1 MTNTILKALIIDDDK
16 LNCKL
21 IHNLLKKYCPDVLIA
36 GTAYTVESAIEQ
48 IAHHK
53 PNLLLLDIELHDK
66 TAFEIL
72 NTIEPEQIEVVL
84 ITAHVKY
91 APQSFKYHVTDYL
104 LKPIQITELV
114 NAIRTCK
121 KNLDQ
126 KSLPP
131 VPVQDDI
138 NPKFIAVPNN
148 EQVELIDITTI
159 VRLESNNNY
168 TTIYSSSNDP
178 IVSSKSIKDYEQR
191 LPSSLF
197 FRVHNSHIVNLKC
210 ITKYIRSK
218 NGSLIL
224 SDGSVVPISAG
235 KKKELT
241 DKILI

>member
-1 MTNTILKALIIDDDK
+1 LIIDDDK

-21 IHNLLKKYCPDVLIA
+21 IFNLLKKYCPDVQIA
-36 GTAYTVESAIEQ
+36 GIAHSVENAIEQ

-66 TAFEIL
+66 IAFDIL
-72 NTIEPEQIEVVL
+72 NTLESELIEVVL

-91 APQSFKYHVTDYL
+91 APQSYKYRVTDYL

-121 KNLDQ
+121 KNLDKNTQ
-126 KSLPP
+126 QHL
-131 VPVQDDI
+131 PVQDDL
-138 NPKFIAVPNN
+138 NPKYIAIPNH

-159 VRLESNNNY
+159 IRLESNNNY
-168 TTIYSSSNDP
+168 TTIYSTTNDP

-191 LPSSLF
+191 LPGSLF

-224 SDGSVVPISAG
+224 SDGSIVPISAS